1 MGQTTGLSSQSLVR
15 LPDADTFSQ
24 NDGPAEA
31 AAALIDFAEAYLAK
45 NGSVDKV
52 RKEIYDSTTYPT
64 FAPVKRDLL
73 YVAANWSLESF
84 DLWEEESS
92 YHFFNSLVSHRA
104 LTIGSAFAKKLNDS
118 DTASTLSVAAD
129 AIVAGMSRFW
139 DPKRQLILYEY
150 GPVLKNKTSYKDI
163 AVVLGVLH
171 GYADDDVFSH
181 TNDQVLV
188 TAYQV
193 ATSFLSVYPIAKV
206 TSDSAGGVLGIPV
219 G

>member
-1 MGQTTGLSSQSLVR
+1 M
-15 LPDADTFSQ
+15 
-24 NDGPAEA
+24 
-31 AAALIDFAEAYLAK
+31 K
-45 NGSVDKV
+45 K
-52 RKEIYDSTTYPT
+52 
-64 FAPVKRDLL
+64 DLL

-92 YHFFNSLVSHRA
+92 YHFFNSLVSHNA
-104 LTIGSAFAKKLNDS
+104 LTLGSAFAAKLNDS

-129 AIVAGMSRFW
+129 AVVAGMGRFW
-139 DPKRQLILYEY
+139 DANRQLILYSY
-150 GPVLKNKTSYKDI
+150 GPVLKNKASFKDI
-163 AVVLGVLH
+163 AVILGVLH
-171 GYADDDVFSH
+171 GYADDNIFSY

-206 TSDSAGGVLGIPV
+206 TMDSAGGVLGIPV